1 MDTGENRHHTR
12 LGMGALV
19 AVRKQHWEELEHV
32 GPCHWWGSGCAGEGA
47 LILREGTGMSWA
59 LVQLPVSAGLWV
71 PKTLFLTRIRMP
83 LASRCPWIRVPWGVP
98 GDQVSR
104 GTLGVRVSWGT
115 PGHWGA
121 LRCPWGVRVSW
132 GTPADQVPWGVCRD
146 QSAARDSGD
155 QLVLGHS

>member
-1 MDTGENRHHTR
+1 
-12 LGMGALV
+12 MGALV
-19 AVRKQHWEELEHV
+19 AVREQHWEELEHV

-121 LRCPWGVRVSW
+121 LRCPWGSGCPGAPLQIRFLGVSAGIRVLQ
-132 GTPADQVPWGVCRD
+132 GTLGTSLSLGIPEIRGVI
-146 QSAARDSGD
+146 G
-155 QLVLGHS
+155 L